1 MESFRN
7 LPTLSGWGW
16 NLEPEVCLVGSAPE
30 QLVPAGEG
38 GTRNTE
44 RLRPRSP
51 EKPARSP
58 PGHPRLGFSWL
69 LTLPRGRL
77 HPGLGLSS
85 TTGLTCSSFPRE
97 PGPFTRVRPQ
107 VPAGPPVLE
116 SVIVHF
122 SVPLQVI
129 VQGVEETPNR
139 P

>member
-38 GTRNTE
+38 GTRNTV

-58 PGHPRLGFSWL
+58 PGHPRLGFSRCLVAASIPAWVFPP
-69 LTLPRGRL
+69 PRASL
-77 HPGLGLSS
+77 VPLSPESLGH
-85 TTGLTCSSFPRE
+85 T
-97 PGPFTRVRPQ
+97 
-107 VPAGPPVLE
+107 LE
-116 SVIVHF
+116 SDPR
-122 SVPLQVI
+122 SQLDPLF
-129 VQGVEETPNR
+129 
-139 P
+139 